1 MHLLCANFCSD
12 LKNSCPGNFITYI
25 YYIFIEIKN
34 IFDGILFTNSVGAEV
49 EIVDI
54 EETKSDEQVATDK
67 VGHEH
72 CRRTGSVYL
81 SPLYLEIKRFADF
94 F

>member
-1 MHLLCANFCSD
+1 M
-12 LKNSCPGNFITYI
+12 
-25 YYIFIEIKN
+25 
-34 IFDGILFTNSVGAEV
+34 

-67 VGHEH
+67 VAHEH
-72 CRRTGSVYL
+72 CRRAGSAYL